1 MTYPA
6 QRKKNSKLRILLAP
20 VVAPIFILGWIL
32 SFAGESKNNKK
43 QRPTNKTE
51 LRDEDITLSAIP
63 QEELTI
69 AA

>member
-32 SFAGESKNNKK
+32 SFAGESKNSKK
-43 QRPTNKTE
+43 QRPTNKTVQ
-51 LRDEDITLSAIP
+51 RDEDITLSAIP